1 MDNFIEIYENAVPK
15 KVCEYFIKFFEEQDR
30 FGNTWAGTMGGGHV
44 SKEWKNCT
52 DLNIRRDETVQ
63 EYKAFDS
70 PRHLK
75 MLDKYEKCVDK
86 KFAEYFRKYDAG
98 LGVKL
103 ESMQFYSCKDV
114 DSGPLMHR
122 YDSTRRRL
130 SCMACRL
137 GAMGWLSNP
146 SHGCRYAVFK

>member
-1 MDNFIEIYENAVPK
+1 MDDFIEIYENAVPK

-30 FGNTWAGTMGGGHV
+30 SGNTWAGTMGGGHV

-63 EYKAFDS
+63 EYKAFDN

-75 MLDKYEKCVDK
+75 MLDKYEKLVDK

-103 ESMQFYSCKDV
+103 ESMQAHFHRCKRMKNLNRSIYWRALFSMRTV
-114 DSGPLMHR
+114 FNE
-122 YDSTRRRL
+122 STL
-130 SCMACRL
+130 KV
-137 GAMGWLSNP
+137 N
-146 SHGCRYAVFK
+146 